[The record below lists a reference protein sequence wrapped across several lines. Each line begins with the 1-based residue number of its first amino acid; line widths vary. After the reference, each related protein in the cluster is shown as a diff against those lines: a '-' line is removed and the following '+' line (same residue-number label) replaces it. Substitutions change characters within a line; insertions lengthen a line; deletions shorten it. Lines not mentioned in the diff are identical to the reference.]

1 MSSSSSFV
9 LKKHVKFQEGEQC
22 WILPT
27 TCPPTKLK
35 PRMVCCQE
43 GENDEDMIP
52 SVMTIDY
59 KYVGSPIVLYWEDHN
74 LSIRSEIK
82 DNEYL
87 MERIFYKISN
97 ESSLTSISCRQGL

>member
-9 LKKHVKFQEGEQC
+9 LEKQVKFQEGEQY

-35 PRMVCCQE
+35 PRTICCQE
-43 GENDEDMIP
+43 GENDEDMIS

-59 KYVGSPIVLYWEDHN
+59 KV
-74 LSIRSEIK
+74 
-82 DNEYL
+82 
-87 MERIFYKISN
+87 
-97 ESSLTSISCRQGL
+97 SSFI